1 MVTDKVLDLYEQR
14 QQLKQL
20 KYTSSGAGLEYRKV
34 NREVR
39 EKMRPAMEE

>member
-14 QQLKQL
+14 QQL